1 MYVHTHTQNKSQ
13 MEKLDKNKNGGEKSD
28 TISDNQGEY
37 LALLELQNAVD
48 RKHLPLLKASGK
60 GLSSEAE

>member
-1 MYVHTHTQNKSQ
+1 MYTHKKKQESDGET
-13 MEKLDKNKNGGEKSD
+13 DKNKNGGEKSD
-28 TISDNQGEY
+28 TTGDNHGEY

-48 RKHLPLLKASGK
+48 RKHLPVLKASGK